1 MKWNDYVVIQ
11 VFVLYEYMLAKWQKM
26 ENGKNNDK
34 MENINQ
40 QNKTSIQ
47 IFQSFLTNEGPLALI
62 FFRGL
67 HIISKTYNL
76 SIKGENYQ
84 LD

>member
-1 MKWNDYVVIQ
+1 MNICLLNGRKW
-11 VFVLYEYMLAKWQKM
+11 KM
-26 ENGKNNDK
+26 GKINDK

>member
-1 MKWNDYVVIQ
+1 MNICLLNGRKW
-11 VFVLYEYMLAKWQKM
+11 KM
-26 ENGKNNDK
+26 GKINDK

-62 FFRGL
+62 FFWGL

>member
-1 MKWNDYVVIQ
+1 MTWNYYVVIQ
-11 VFVLYEYMLAKWQKM
+11 VFVLYENMLAKWQKM
-26 ENGKNNDK
+26 ENGKINDK

-47 IFQSFLTNEGPLALI
+47 IFQSFLKNKAPLALI

-67 HIISKTYNL
+67 HISSKTYNL